1 MKAHVSS
8 RALVAAVLL
17 ALAGVFS
24 TTSTAEAD
32 TVTVVDWGG
41 SYQDAFTSL
50 ALDAQARPVIA
61 FHTDLGGVAGQLRV
75 VHCGNPSCTVGN
87 TTSVADVGGEYASL
101 ALDAGGNPVVSY
113 YEPVNGDLKVLH
125 CNDPNCSGGG
135 ESITSPDTGS
145 GMFDVGQYTSLA
157 LAGGNPVVSYYD
169 VTNGNLKVLICDDPN
184 CAPGGDSIW
193 AWDQGGDVGR
203 YTSLALGNDGCP
215 VVSYYDATNGNLKVL
230 VSLWTGTVCFPAAT
244 SPDTIGDVGWWTS
257 LALDTSGRPVIAYHG
272 DTFHDLR
279 LLRCGNAYCTSGNTR
294 VIVDTSEDVGYYN
307 SLVLDS
313 HGWPVVSYHD
323 ATSGALRLLRCG
335 NVTCSTAGRTVA
347 EPDPDKGASVGGF
360 TSLALDG
367 AENPVVSYIDM
378 TNNWVKV
385 LHCSSAT
392 CNSIA
397 APDPVH
403 MGEGALALDASGYP
417 VVAYQQWPV
426 GPGENGGVNVLH
438 CRDPNC
444 TWADYW
450 INEATIG
457 ACLDCGPRMVLD
469 PSGNPV
475 IAYFE
480 WSTENMHVLH
490 CLDPYCADHDSS
502 NTIPDPGDE
511 RYAGDVAVDASGN
524 PVISY
529 QYSLDALRVMH
540 CNDPNCAGG
549 DESIATV
556 DSGGYVGQCSSLELD
571 SAGRPVV
578 SYYGLHNGD
587 LKVARCGNAN
597 CTAGNSVVT
606 ADSGG
611 YDDVG
616 QCSSLALDA
625 SGRPVISYPNNT
637 TGDLKVLHCGNV
649 YCSAGNVITSLDT
662 EGEGHWGLYTSL
674 ALDGSG
680 NPVVA
685 YSEFVFGEAQ
695 YLGLLHCGNEF
706 CTSGNVISYP
716 ELRTASTGGPS
727 LALDSNGN
735 PVVAYGSDYMTHV
748 LHCGDPY
755 CGAGPGAGCLDRLG
769 DTTCDDPLNDS
780 DDDGCTT
787 SEEQAGAAA
796 PKPGSTG
803 AYNPLAWYD
812 FYDVPVPAKADA
824 MGANGMRNR
833 AVNLQDVVAVLK
845 YVGTSVN
852 GAPNSNGVDYDTI
865 KGVDLNGDS
874 TNDIPS
880 PHQIK
885 EGEKYDRSPGP
896 LPNPPYDAGPPD
908 GTVNLQDVVVVLK
921 QVGLA
926 CTGVP

>member
-8 RALVAAVLL
+8 RALVAAVLI

-41 SYQDAFTSL
+41 SYQEAFTSL

-169 VTNGNLKVLICDDPN
+169 AGNGNLKVLICDDPN

-193 AWDQGGDVGR
+193 AWDQVGDVGR
-203 YTSLALGNDGCP
+203 HTSLALRSDGCP
-215 VVSYYDATNGNLKVL
+215 VVSYYDVTNGNLKVL
-230 VSLWTGTVCFPAAT
+230 VSVWTGSVCFPGAS
-244 SPDTIGDVGWWTS
+244 SPDTIGDVGRYTS

-279 LLRCGNAYCTSGNTR
+279 LLRCGNAYCTSGNTK
-294 VIVDTSEDVGYYN
+294 VIVDSEEDTGYYN

-313 HGWPVVSYHD
+313 RGWPVLTYYSL
-323 ATSGALRLLRCG
+323 TSGDLRLLRCS
-335 NVTCSTAGRTVA
+335 NDTCSIASKRSVA
-347 EPDPDKGASVGGF
+347 WPDPDKPDDVGRF

-367 AENPVVSYIDM
+367 AENPVVSYIDA
-378 TNNWVKV
+378 TNNQVKV
-385 LHCSSAT
+385 LRCGSAT

-403 MGEGALALDASGYP
+403 MGGEALALDASGYP

-444 TWADYW
+444 TWAGYW

-457 ACLDCGPRMVLD
+457 DCLDCGPGMVLD

-511 RYAGDVAVDASGN
+511 RYPGDVAVDASGN

-662 EGEGHWGLYTSL
+662 QGEGHWGLYTSL

-716 ELRTASTGGPS
+716 ELRTASTGSPS

-769 DTTCDDPLNDS
+769 DTSCENPTDDP
-780 DDDGCTT
+780 DDDGCVGA
-787 SEEQAGAAA
+787 EELAMGFG
-796 PKPGSTG
+796 PT
-803 AYNPLAWYD
+803 AWYD
-812 FYDVPVPAKADA
+812 FYDVPVPAKPDA
-824 MGANGMRNR
+824 GPGSGANGIRDKGVVMD
-833 AVNLQDVVAVLK
+833 DVLAVLF
-845 YVGTSVN
+845 YVNTYDGDA
-852 GAPNSNGVDYDTI
+852 GDPPNPNGVRYDTI
-865 KGVDLNGDS
+865 KGVDLDGDTS
-874 TNDIPS
+874 NDIALPL
-880 PHQIK
+880 HQIK
-885 EGEKYDRSPGP
+885 EGVKYDRSPGP
-896 LPNPPYDAGPPD
+896 LPNPPWEAGPPD
-908 GTVNLQDVVVVLK
+908 GAVTMDDVLAALA
-921 QVGLA
+921 QSGLD
-926 CTGVP
+926 CTGPP